1 MYNKLLTRDIKTGT
15 RTEKFE
21 DNSYTIFWE
30 GLIFIKGLAPGEESL
45 IKFIEE
51 LKRAPLPSVVEIFSG
66 VFACII
72 YDKKKDIVY
81 NFVDNSGLFK
91 LFYSPNFISTSF
103 LKIVEITQLRKSDI
117 NPTKYTDIVAAN
129 AFMKWETYFDS
140 INSLRYDEILVD
152 NGSEIAIK
160 KKKMLDLF
168 TIDKFDK
175 TIIEQYG
182 KIAES
187 LKKIKGKISFDLS
200 GGLDTRMNCVA
211 FKYYGLDFETAISGM
226 PGNLDVEYSKKVA
239 EILGTKH
246 YISYHSVN
254 SKNLQKD
261 LEESFWSF
269 EPLQDIVIW
278 QSYIP
283 YQRDKLRRN
292 CVLTVTGH
300 AGELYK
306 NEFIWNL
313 DNRNPKKAIDQM
325 LKWGAHIRYG
335 TDLRHIPHEIYT
347 ENYKKY
353 SKGYAER
360 LKEFLIKN
368 FGNDTSGRVGAKM
381 YTYFHE
387 ASRSTNMG
395 PIINRFSPL
404 LDRDLI
410 PCGITLKTTA
420 NVFKRTIKKILTQ
433 QWNDRN
439 VFESRVITSLNKK
452 VAKAKITSSL
462 GLNASTKR
470 IDRIRNLF
478 LFAKGKIIKP
488 KLELISPIHPEFYSA
503 VRSLNK
509 TQEMFE
515 ILKNEEIL
523 DKKVKIEDVRNIY
536 LGSLFTIGRFIEF
549 CDELN

>member
-1 MYNKLLTRDIKTGT
+1 MYYKLLTRDIKTGS

-21 DNSYTIFWE
+21 DNTYTIFWE

-45 IKFIEE
+45 IRFIEE
-51 LKRAPLPSVVEIFSG
+51 LKKVPLNIIVEKLSG

-72 YDKKKDIVY
+72 CDKKKDTVY
-81 NFVDNSGLFK
+81 NFVDNSGLFS

-103 LKIVEITQLRKSDI
+103 LKIVEISQLRKTDI

-140 INSLRYDEILVD
+140 INRLRYDEILVND
-152 NGSEIAIK
+152 GSEMILK
-160 KKKMLDLF
+160 KKKMRDLF
-168 TIDKFDK
+168 KIDKFDK
-175 TIIEQYG
+175 TIIEQYEA
-182 KIAES
+182 IAES
-187 LKKIKGKISFDLS
+187 LKKINGRISFDLS
-200 GGLDTRMNCVA
+200 GGLDTRMNCVV
-211 FKYYGLDFETAISGM
+211 FKHHGLDFETAISGM

-239 EILGTKH
+239 EALGTKH
-246 YISYHSVN
+246 YISYHSFN
-254 SKNLQKD
+254 TNELKKD

-278 QSYIP
+278 QSYLP
-283 YQRDKLRRN
+283 YQKDKLRRN
-292 CVLTVTGH
+292 CILTVTGH

-325 LKWGAHIRYG
+325 LNWGANIRYG
-335 TDLRHIPHEIYT
+335 TDLRHIPHGIYT
-347 ENYKKY
+347 ENYIKY
-353 SKGYAER
+353 SKGYGER

-368 FGNDTSGRVGAKM
+368 FGNDTSGKVGAKI

-420 NVFKRTIKKILTQ
+420 NAFKRTIKKILTQ
-433 QWNDRN
+433 QWNDRD

-470 IDRIRNLF
+470 IDRIRNLL

-488 KLELISPIHPEFYSA
+488 KLELISSIHPEYYPA

-515 ILKNEEIL
+515 ILKNEGIL
-523 DKKVKIEDVRNIY
+523 NKKVKIEDVMDIY

-549 CDELN
+549 CDELK